1 MAAAIR
7 KGGRSG
13 PAVEPGHAEKS
24 LLIARVSAADEGER
38 MPPEGK
44 PLTERQ
50 VALLRAWVGQ
60 GAPAPADERPD
71 EDPHKHWAY
80 QPPVRPP
87 VPAVRDAAWVRNPID
102 AFVAAGYEKHGLGPA
117 GPADRSV
124 LLRRVYLD
132 LIGLPPTRDELRAFL
147 ADDSPDAYEK
157 VVDRLLASPRYAER
171 WARHWMDVWR
181 YSDWYGS
188 RFINQLRNGR
198 RHIWRWRDWLIESL
212 EKDGGYDRMVRE
224 MLAGDELAPGD
235 ADVQRAGGYLGRNF
249 YVFNRHVWLQ
259 DTVEYTGTALLGI
272 TFKCC
277 RCHDHK
283 YDPISQED
291 YYRFRAFFEPH
302 GARTDPIPG
311 KREPLKGSIADGS
324 PPGSNLKEGCD
335 CVYDAD
341 LGAPTYL
348 LERGNE
354 KNPVKDRVIRPGL
367 PAVLGPGELRIEP
380 VALPAEV
387 FYPDLRPAMRAD
399 MLREARTA
407 VQRAEADL
415 AKARGALAE
424 KQAAAA
430 RAWLASLEARIAAE
444 VARYTRPAG
453 PQVQA
458 LALAAGKAER
468 EAQVRQAEVEV
479 LQAEHQLAGARSAGK
494 PDEAKSAAAGKK
506 LAELQAKLA
515 QARKAAAEPAAS
527 YTPLGPVYPRTSS
540 GRRLALARWITSRH
554 NPLTARVAV
563 NHVWLRH
570 MGSALVPSVS
580 NFGLNGKRPT
590 HPELLDYL
598 AVEFMERG
606 WSTKALHRLIVTSN
620 TYRLGS
626 SIADCGLRIA
636 DSNAFNP
643 QSAIRNPQSIDPEN
657 RFLWRANVRRME
669 AEVVRDS
676 LLHLSGRLDVARGGE
691 DIDPTLDPVVP
702 RRSLYFRHTPD
713 EKPLLLELFDAA
725 NPSEC
730 FERTESIVPQQALAL
745 ANSTFSHSQARL
757 IARKLVRPGSSPQ
770 ELSDADFVT
779 AAFEHVLAR
788 APVGEERAGCE
799 AFLRRHAALL
809 GARRGLTANPDAVE
823 QSGVPPSADPHV
835 RAREILVHVL
845 LNYNEFVTIR

>member
-1 MAAAIR
+1 
-7 KGGRSG
+7 
-13 PAVEPGHAEKS
+13 
-24 LLIARVSAADEGER
+24 

-44 PLTERQ
+44 PRTEPQ
-50 VALLRAWVGQ
+50 VPVQGAWVRQ
-60 GAPAPADERPD
+60 GTPAPAGDRPD
-71 EDPHKHWAY
+71 EDPRQHWAY
-80 QPPVRPP
+80 QLPVRPP
-87 VPAVRDAAWVRNPID
+87 VPAVKDVAWVRNPID
-102 AFVAAGYEKHGLGPA
+102 AFVAAGYEKHGLRPA

-132 LIGLPPTRDELRAFL
+132 QIGLPPARDELRAFL
-147 ADDSPDAYEK
+147 ANDSPDAYEK
-157 VVDRLLASPRYAER
+157 VVDRLLASPRHAEC

-188 RFINQLRNGR
+188 RHINELRNSR
-198 RHIWRWRDWLIESL
+198 RHIWRWRDWLIDSL
-212 EKDGGYDRMVRE
+212 EQDKGYDRMVLE

-235 ADVQRAGGYLGRNF
+235 PDVQRAGGYLGRSF

-283 YDPISQED
+283 YDPIYQED

-302 GARTDPIPG
+302 GVRTDPIPG
-311 KREPLKGSIADGS
+311 KRERLKGNIAMGS
-324 PPGSNLKEGCD
+324 PSGSELKDGCD

-341 LGAPTYL
+341 PGAPTYL

-354 KNPVKDRVIRPGL
+354 KNPVKDRVIKPGL
-367 PAVLGPGELRIEP
+367 PAVLRSGELKVEA
-380 VALPAEV
+380 VALPVEV
-387 FYPDLRPAMRAD
+387 FYPDLRPAMRAE
-399 MLREARTA
+399 MLGQARQA
-407 VQRAEADL
+407 VRKAEADL
-415 AKARGALAE
+415 AKAREAVAAKRGSPQPVADTPGLQRAIQAAE
-424 KQAAAA
+424 KQVAAA
-430 RAWLASLEARIAAE
+430 RARLASLEARIAAE
-444 VARYTRPAG
+444 LARHTQPGG

-468 EAQVRQAEVEV
+468 EAVVRQAEVEV
-479 LQAEHQLAGARSAGK
+479 LQAEQQLAAARGAGR
-494 PDEAKSAAAGKK
+494 PDDAKSAAAGKK

-515 QARKAAAEPAAS
+515 QARKAAAEATAS
-527 YTPLGPVYPRTSS
+527 YTPLGAVYPRTSS
-540 GRRLALARWITSRH
+540 GRRLALARWIVSRH

-606 WSTKALHRLIVTSN
+606 WSMKALHRLIVTSN
-620 TYRLGS
+620 TYRLASSTTGS
-626 SIADCGLRIA
+626 RSP
-636 DSNAFNP
+636 DSQA
-643 QSAIRNPQSIDPEN
+643 IDPEN

-757 IARKLVRPGSSPQ
+757 IARKLDRPGLSQ
-770 ELSDADFVT
+770 EAMSDADFVT
-779 AAFEHVLAR
+779 AAFEQVLAR
-788 APVGEERAGCE
+788 APVDEERARCE
-799 AFLRRHAALL
+799 AFLRRHAGLL
-809 GARRGLTANPDAVE
+809 AGGRGLTANPDAVE
-823 QSGVPPSADPHV
+823 QSGVPPSADTRL
-835 RAREILVHVL
+835 RARENLVHVL